1 MKVYS
6 KKIIVVAD
14 KLQDMGGG
22 EIVLS
27 QICEALKPEMVITT
41 SANDKYDWCKFLGG
55 VEILTPFWGRFV
67 TNRYVWFL
75 FYPIICLLMRKVSV
89 YSDKGV
95 FVYSSSASKFI
106 KAESR
111 KKVILY
117 SNFPARGV
125 FFPGDFFK
133 SRMVRFFIQP
143 LIAVWRDY
151 EIGCVKRYKDIYVIS
166 QACRKEYKKLMN
178 VESTV
183 LNCPTDNRFSE
194 IEIDNTNHI
203 KLYNNPDKNY
213 SHTFVLV
220 SRLVDWKGLD
230 YVFEYFESQSIFN
243 LKIIGDGALF
253 TYYRKKFNKNCSFLG
268 YLETSE
274 KISVMRSSYALIFPS
289 IQEWSLVTIEASSLG
304 VPVLG
309 VKCAATIETQVL
321 FSDSNKLATC
331 LTYEKNSCESLSAAM
346 YEFISIDW
354 DADFICQH
362 SKKYSPREF
371 RKKIK
376 EIIVN

>member
-6 KKIIVVAD
+6 KNIIVVAD
-14 KLQDMGGG
+14 KLQGMGGG

-27 QICEALKPEMVITT
+27 QICEALKPGIVITT
-41 SANDKYDWCKFLGG
+41 SVNDKHDWCKLLGN
-55 VEILTPFWGRFV
+55 VEVLTPFWGRFV
-67 TNRYVWFL
+67 TNRYIWFL
-75 FYPIICLLMRKVSV
+75 FYPVICLLMRRVSV
-89 YSDKGV
+89 YSEKGV
-95 FVYSSSASKFI
+95 FVYSSSASKFL

-125 FFPGDFFK
+125 FFPEDFFK
-133 SRMVRFFIQP
+133 SRAVRFFIKP
-143 LIAVWRDY
+143 LIAVWRNY

-166 QACRKEYKKLMN
+166 QACREEYKKLMN

-194 IEIDNTNHI
+194 IEIDN
-203 KLYNNPDKNY
+203 KLDKNY
-213 SHTFVLV
+213 RHTFVLV
-220 SRLVDWKGLD
+220 SRLVDWKDLD
-230 YVFEYFESQSIFN
+230 YVFEYFESQSIFK

-274 KISVMRSSYALIFPS
+274 KISVMGSSYALIFPS
-289 IQEWSLVTIEASSLG
+289 VQEWSLVTIEASSLG
-304 VPVLG
+304 LPVLG
-309 VKCAATIETQVL
+309 VKCAATTETQIL
-321 FSDSNKLATC
+321 FSNSKKSATC
-331 LTYEKNSCESLSAAM
+331 LAYKENSCDSLSAAM
-346 YEFISIDW
+346 HEFISIDW
-354 DADFICQH
+354 DSDFIHQH

-376 EIIVN
+376 GMVVNL